1 MKAVAMNLM
10 HIAREK
16 RREGM
21 RGKKVDEEERGE
33 ENKLQDEIEGGG
45 NQDEKRME
53 VMLLRRK

>member
-1 MKAVAMNLM
+1 M